1 MKIPQMFLH
10 DESVVCLFVCLFVF
24 VFFLFFVFCFFCY
37 GFCIPFLGAVSS
49 LLASIDG
56 TLYAVLE
63 TNVTLCFS

>member
-10 DESVVCLFVCLFVF
+10 DELVVCFFV
-24 VFFLFFVFCFFCY
+24 FLFFCFCFCF